1 SLWSFFHRREAEL
14 WSARNRPVTPVVVLD
29 QLEEIFTLGE
39 ETEASRARSAA
50 FLAELGDLVENRP
63 PEAVRQAL
71 EAEPTAARRFDFK
84 RTTVK
89 LVLSF
94 REDFLAEM
102 EGLKE
107 QMPSL
112 MYNRLRLLA
121 MSGTQAYEVITCAGG
136 HLVDD
141 EVARR
146 MIRLAWKNEPSPPV
160 EP

>member
-1 SLWSFFHRREAEL
+1 
-14 WSARNRPVTPVVVLD
+14 
-29 QLEEIFTLGE
+29 EEIFTLGQ
-39 ETEASRARSAA
+39 ETDVTRARSAA

-63 PEAVRQAL
+63 RYEVHQAL
-71 EAEPTAARRFDFK
+71 KADPAAARRLDFK
-84 RTTVK
+84 RSMVK

-146 MIRLAWKNEPSPPV
+146 MIRLAWKNE
-160 EP
+160 